1 MEMNITELRR
11 QMLSL
16 IDHLPGE
23 GIVITRRGQP
33 VAEIR
38 PIAKPG
44 KEKRVVSPLIPATG
58 RKGTVM
64 LTSENCH
71 DFLFG

>member
-1 MEMNITELRR
+1 MNITELRR

-38 PIAKPG
+38 PIAKPRNG
-44 KEKRVVSPLIPATG
+44 KRVVAPLIPATG

-64 LTSENCH
+64 LTSENCY
-71 DFLFG
+71 DFLFD